1 MNSPLKAKIA
11 VTDPVS
17 PQSSPHSPQVIDYE
31 GSDYQQRFWEQGGR
45 AYEDLAERIALRKLL
60 TPAGRRLAEFGAA
73 FGRLAD
79 LYDGYEQVLLL
90 DYSRSLLRQAQ
101 ARLGV
106 GGRFIYVAANLY
118 KLPLAAGVVDT
129 AVMVRVMHHLADV
142 PAALAQIRRALAPGG
157 AFVAEYASKRHL
169 KSMARHALRRQD
181 WSPYDPNP
189 YEFVPLNFDF
199 HPAWMTGQLQ
209 AAGFRIERELA
220 VSHFRLPLLKRLV
233 PAATLAAMDGAVQQ
247 VGALWKLTPS
257 VFVRCVAPGAR
268 PASLPAELFQCPEC
282 GGGLV
287 QAEDT
292 LDCSAC
298 GRRWP
303 ARDHLYDFK
312 EPLAAA

>member
-1 MNSPLKAKIA
+1 MTGRISDQKPAQ
-11 VTDPVS
+11 P
-17 PQSSPHSPQVIDYE
+17 PQVIDYE

-60 TPAGRRLAEFGAA
+60 PPAGRRLAEFGAA
-73 FGRLAD
+73 FGRLVD

-106 GGRFIYVAANLY
+106 GGRFVYVAANLY

-142 PAALAQIRRALAPGG
+142 PAALAQIRRSLAPGG

-181 WSPYDPNP
+181 WSPYDPAP

-199 HPAWMTGQLQ
+199 HPAWMTEQLQ
-209 AAGFRIERELA
+209 VAGFRIERELA
-220 VSHFRLPLLKRLV
+220 VSHFRLPLLKRLI
-233 PAATLAAMDGAVQQ
+233 PAPTLAAMDGAVQQ

-257 VFVRCVAPGAR
+257 VFVRCSAPGSH
-268 PASLPAELFQCPEC
+268 PANLPGELFRCPEC
-282 GGGLV
+282 AGALV
-287 QAEDT
+287 PGHDS
-292 LDCSAC
+292 LDCVSC

-303 ARDHLYDFK
+303 VRDHLYDFK

>member
-1 MNSPLKAKIA
+1 MNSLQKAKIA
-11 VTDPVS
+11 MPS
-17 PQSSPHSPQVIDYE
+17 PISPPQVIDYE

-60 TPAGRRLAEFGAA
+60 PPAGRRLVEFGAA

-79 LYDGYEQVLLL
+79 LYGGYQQVLLL

-106 GGRFIYVAANLY
+106 GGRFVYVAANLY

-142 PAALAQIRRALAPGG
+142 PGALAQIRRSLAPGG
-157 AFVAEYASKRHL
+157 AFIAEYASKRHL

-181 WSPYDPNP
+181 WSPYDTAP

-199 HPAWMTGQLQ
+199 HPAWMSEQLR
-209 AAGFRIERELA
+209 AAGFRIDRELA
-220 VSHFRLPLLKRLV
+220 VSHFRLPLLKRLI
-233 PAATLAAMDGAVQQ
+233 PAPTLAAMDGAVQQ

-257 VFVRCVAPGAR
+257 VFVRCAAPGAR
-268 PASLPAELFQCPEC
+268 PASLPAELFRCPEC
-282 GGGLV
+282 AGALAPGD
-287 QAEDT
+287 AS
-292 LDCSAC
+292 LDCVSC

-303 ARDHLYDFK
+303 AHDHLYDFK
-312 EPLAAA
+312 KPLTAA

>member
-1 MNSPLKAKIA
+1 MNSLVKAKIA
-11 VTDPVS
+11 MPS
-17 PQSSPHSPQVIDYE
+17 PASATPPTPTPQVIDYE

-45 AYEDLAERIALRKLL
+45 VYEDLAERIALRKLL
-60 TPAGRRLAEFGAA
+60 PPAGRRLVEFGAA

-79 LYDGYEQVLLL
+79 LYDGYQQVLLL

-106 GGRFIYVAANLY
+106 GGRFVYVAANLY
-118 KLPLAAGVVDT
+118 QLPLAAGVVDT

-142 PAALAQIRRALAPGG
+142 PAALAQIRRVVAPGG

-169 KSMARHALRRQD
+169 KSIARHALRRQD
-181 WSPYDPNP
+181 WSPYDPAP

-199 HPAWMTGQLQ
+199 HPTWMSEQLQ
-209 AAGFRIERELA
+209 VAGFRIERELA

-233 PAATLAAMDGAVQQ
+233 PANALAAADGAVQG

-257 VFVRCVAPGAR
+257 VFARCAAPGAR

-282 GGGLV
+282 AGALTP
-287 QAEDT
+287 AEDA
-292 LDCSAC
+292 LLCSAC
-298 GRRWP
+298 SRRWST
-303 ARDHLYDFK
+303 RDGLVDFK
-312 EPLAAA
+312 EPLVAA

>member
-1 MNSPLKAKIA
+1 MNSLKKAKIA
-11 VTDPVS
+11 MSDPATAAAS
-17 PQSSPHSPQVIDYE
+17 NQPPQVIDYE

-60 TPAGRRLAEFGAA
+60 PPAGRRLVEFGAA

-79 LYDGYEQVLLL
+79 LYDGYGQVLLL

-106 GGRFIYVAANLY
+106 GGRFVYVAANLY

-142 PAALAQIRRALAPGG
+142 PAALAQIRRTLAPGG

-169 KSMARHALRRQD
+169 KSMARYALRRQS
-181 WSPYDPNP
+181 WSPYDPAP

-199 HPAWMTGQLQ
+199 HPEWMGQQLRG
-209 AAGFRIERELA
+209 AGFALERELA
-220 VSHFRLPLLKRLV
+220 VSHFRLPLLKRFI
-233 PAATLAAMDGAVQQ
+233 PAGALAAADGAVQGI
-247 VGALWKLTPS
+247 GAAWKLTPS
-257 VFVRCVAPGAR
+257 VFVRCVAPGSSLG
-268 PASLPAELFQCPEC
+268 SLPAGLFQCPEC
-282 GGGLV
+282 GGELI
-287 QAEDT
+287 QAENT

-303 ARDHLYDFK
+303 ASDYLYDFK

>member
-1 MNSPLKAKIA
+1 MNSLQKAKIA
-11 VTDPVS
+11 VSDPASVQPTAS
-17 PQSSPHSPQVIDYE
+17 AAQVIDYE

-60 TPAGRRLAEFGAA
+60 PPMGRRLVEFGAA

-79 LYDGYEQVLLL
+79 LYGGYQQVLLL

-106 GGRFIYVAANLY
+106 GGRFVYVAANLY
-118 KLPLAAGVVDT
+118 QLPLVAGAVDAAI
-129 AVMVRVMHHLADV
+129 MVRVMHHLADV

-169 KSMARHALRRQD
+169 KSMARYALRRQD
-181 WSPYDPNP
+181 WSPYDHAP

-199 HPAWMTGQLQ
+199 HPAWMTQQLQ
-209 AAGFRIERELA
+209 AAGLRIDRELA

-233 PAATLAAMDGAVQQ
+233 PAPTLAAMDGAVQQ
-247 VGALWKLTPS
+247 AGARWKLTPS

-268 PASLPAELFQCPEC
+268 PVSLPTEIFQCPAC
-282 GGGLV
+282 AGALAQGQGS
-287 QAEDT
+287 
-292 LDCSAC
+292 LDCVSC

>member
-1 MNSPLKAKIA
+1 MPDLADA
-11 VTDPVS
+11 A
-17 PQSSPHSPQVIDYE
+17 SSAPPPQVIDYE

-60 TPAGRRLAEFGAA
+60 PPAGRRLVEFGAA

-106 GGRFIYVAANLY
+106 GGRFIYVAANVY
-118 KLPLAAGVVDT
+118 QLPLAAGVVDT

-142 PAALAQIRRALAPGG
+142 PAALAQIRRTLAPGG
-157 AFVAEYASKRHL
+157 AFLAEYASKRHL
-169 KSMARHALRRQD
+169 KSMARHALRRQG
-181 WSPYDPNP
+181 WSPYDPSP

-199 HPAWMTGQLQ
+199 HPAWMSHQLR
-209 AAGFRIERELA
+209 AAGFAIDRELA
-220 VSHFRLPLLKRLV
+220 VSHFRLPLLKRLI
-233 PAATLAAMDGAVQQ
+233 PASTLAAMDGAVQQ

-257 VFVRCVAPGAR
+257 VFVRCAASGSR
-268 PASLPAELFQCPEC
+268 PDSLPAEIFQCPAC
-282 GGGLV
+282 ASALAPG
-287 QAEDT
+287 QDS
-292 LDCSAC
+292 LDCTAC

-303 ARDHLYDFK
+303 ARAGLFDFK
-312 EPLAAA
+312 EPLAAV

>member
-1 MNSPLKAKIA
+1 MASPISA
-11 VTDPVS
+11 DPS
-17 PQSSPHSPQVIDYE
+17 PQPPQVIDYE
-31 GSDYQQRFWEQGGR
+31 GSDYQQRFWEQGDR

-60 TPAGRRLAEFGAA
+60 PPAGRRLVEFGAA

-142 PAALAQIRRALAPGG
+142 PAALAQIRRTIAPGG

-169 KSMARHALRRQD
+169 KSIARYALRRQD
-181 WSPYDPNP
+181 WSPYEPAP

-199 HPAWMTGQLQ
+199 HPDWMTDQLRS
-209 AAGFRIERELA
+209 AGFAVERELA
-220 VSHFRLPLLKRLV
+220 VSHFRLPFLKRLV
-233 PAATLAAMDGAVQQ
+233 PANALAAADGVVQGL
-247 VGALWKLTPS
+247 GARWKLTPS
-257 VFVRCVAPGAR
+257 IFVRCAVPGASPAGR
-268 PASLPAELFQCPEC
+268 PAGLFQCPEC
-282 GGGLV
+282 AGALAPV
-287 QAEDT
+287 EDS
-292 LDCSAC
+292 LDCTAC
-298 GRRWP
+298 GARWST
-303 ARDHLYDFK
+303 RDCLYDFK
-312 EPLAAA
+312 EPLG

>member
-1 MNSPLKAKIA
+1 M
-11 VTDPVS
+11 TGPVS
-17 PQSSPHSPQVIDYE
+17 GKTPAQPPQVIDYE

-60 TPAGRRLAEFGAA
+60 PPAGRRLVEFGAA

-101 ARLGV
+101 TRLGV
-106 GGRFIYVAANLY
+106 GGRFVFVAANLY
-118 KLPLAAGVVDT
+118 QLPLAAGVVDT

-142 PAALAQIRRALAPGG
+142 PAALAQIRRTVAPGG
-157 AFVAEYASKRHL
+157 VFVAEYASKRHL
-169 KSMARHALRRQD
+169 KSIARHALRRQD
-181 WSPYDPNP
+181 WSPYDPAP

-199 HPAWMTGQLQ
+199 HPTWMSQQLQ
-209 AAGFRIERELA
+209 TAGFRIDRELA

-233 PAATLAAMDGAVQQ
+233 PAPTLAALDGAVQQ

-257 VFVRCVAPGAR
+257 VFVRCAVPGAS

-282 GGGLV
+282 AGKLTPG
-287 QAEDT
+287 EDS
-292 LDCSAC
+292 LDCTGC
-298 GRRWP
+298 GRRWSTS
-303 ARDHLYDFK
+303 HGLYDFK
-312 EPLAAA
+312 EPLG

>member
-1 MNSPLKAKIA
+1 MNSSHEAKIA
-11 VTDPVS
+11 MASPVS
-17 PQSSPHSPQVIDYE
+17 ASTSAQTPQVIDYE

-45 AYEDLAERIALRKLL
+45 AYEDLAERIALGKLL
-60 TPAGRRLAEFGAA
+60 PPAGRRLVEFGAA

-101 ARLGV
+101 ERLGV

-142 PAALAQIRRALAPGG
+142 PVALAQIRRTIAPGG

-169 KSMARHALRRQD
+169 KSIARHALRRQH
-181 WSPYDPNP
+181 WSPYDPAP

-199 HPAWMTGQLQ
+199 HPTWISQQLQ

-220 VSHFRLPLLKRLV
+220 VSHFRQPLLKRLL
-233 PAATLAAMDGAVQQ
+233 PAPTLAAMDGALQR

-257 VFVRCVAPGAR
+257 VFVRCAAPGAR
-268 PASLPAELFQCPEC
+268 QANLPTELFQCPAC
-282 GGGLV
+282 SGAL
-287 QAEDT
+287 APAKDS
-292 LDCSAC
+292 LDCTAC
-298 GRRWP
+298 GARWSTS
-303 ARDHLYDFK
+303 DGLYDFK
-312 EPLAAA
+312 ESLR

>member
-1 MNSPLKAKIA
+1 MPDFADVA
-11 VTDPVS
+11 
-17 PQSSPHSPQVIDYE
+17 SSAPPPQVIDYE

-60 TPAGRRLAEFGAA
+60 PPAGRRLVEFGAA

-106 GGRFIYVAANLY
+106 GGRFIYVAANVY
-118 KLPLAAGVVDT
+118 QLPLAAGVVDT

-142 PAALAQIRRALAPGG
+142 PAALAQIRRTLAPGG
-157 AFVAEYASKRHL
+157 TFLAEYASKRHL
-169 KSMARHALRRQD
+169 KSMARHALRRQG
-181 WSPYDPNP
+181 WSPYDPSP

-199 HPAWMTGQLQ
+199 HPAWMSQQLR
-209 AAGFRIERELA
+209 AAGFAIDRELA
-220 VSHFRLPLLKRLV
+220 VSHFRLPLLKRLI
-233 PAATLAAMDGAVQQ
+233 PASTLAAMDGAVQQ

-257 VFVRCVAPGAR
+257 VFVRCAASGSR
-268 PASLPAELFQCPEC
+268 PDSLQAEIFQCPAC
-282 GGGLV
+282 ASALAPG
-287 QAEDT
+287 QDS
-292 LDCSAC
+292 LDCTAC

-303 ARDHLYDFK
+303 ARAGLFDFK
-312 EPLAAA
+312 EPLAAV

>member
-1 MNSPLKAKIA
+1 M
-11 VTDPVS
+11 
-17 PQSSPHSPQVIDYE
+17 DYE

-60 TPAGRRLAEFGAA
+60 PQAGRRLVEFGAA

-79 LYDGYEQVLLL
+79 LYDGYDQVLLL

-106 GGRFIYVAANLY
+106 GGRFVYVAANLY
-118 KLPLAAGVVDT
+118 KLPLAPGVVDT

-169 KSMARHALRRQD
+169 KSIARHALRRQD
-181 WSPYDPNP
+181 WSPYDPAP

-199 HPAWMTGQLQ
+199 HPAWMTEQLLS
-209 AAGFRIERELA
+209 AGFLIDQELA

-233 PAATLAAMDGAVQQ
+233 PASTLAAMDGALQG
-247 VGALWKLTPS
+247 VGARWKLTPS
-257 VFVRCVAPGAR
+257 VFVRCMTPGSR

-282 GGGLV
+282 AGALAP
-287 QAEDT
+287 AEDA
-292 LDCSAC
+292 LDCTAC
-298 GRRWP
+298 GRRWT

-312 EPLAAA
+312 EALAA

>member
-1 MNSPLKAKIA
+1 MTSTANQPASPL
-11 VTDPVS
+11 
-17 PQSSPHSPQVIDYE
+17 QVIDYE

-60 TPAGRRLAEFGAA
+60 PPAGRRLVEVGAA

-106 GGRFIYVAANLY
+106 GGRFVFVAANLY

-142 PAALAQIRRALAPGG
+142 PAALAQIRRSIAPGG
-157 AFVAEYASKRHL
+157 VFIAEYASKRHL
-169 KSMARHALRRQD
+169 KAMARHALGRQD

-199 HPAWMTGQLQ
+199 HPDWMTGQLR
-209 AAGFRIERELA
+209 ASGFRIDRELA
-220 VSHFRLPLLKRLV
+220 VSHFRLPLLKRLA
-233 PAATLAAMDGAVQQ
+233 PAATLAAMDGAVQEM
-247 VGALWKLTPS
+247 GARWKLTPS
-257 VFVRCVAPGAR
+257 VFVRCTAPGAG
-268 PASLPAELFQCPEC
+268 AGNLPADIFQCPEC
-282 GGGLV
+282 TGALTPG
-287 QAEDT
+287 QDS
-292 LDCSAC
+292 LDCAAC
-298 GRRWP
+298 GIHWSTRNG
-303 ARDHLYDFK
+303 LYDFK
-312 EPLAAA
+312 EPLAGA